1 MVRSSFSA
9 SSFEV
14 YPERYAHTW
23 EGDYAKGR
31 RERPLSA
38 NNPGL
43 RYAPLLD
50 ADSSQDF
57 AARKYYSLCNGLF
70 VTDGSNNT
78 RTAREPQRGQRSL
91 ISRHASGKSKPAT
104 SISSSC
110 PVRASPPLK
119 ASRLGRTSF

>member
-14 YPERYAHTW
+14 YPERYAHIW

-50 ADSSQDF
+50 ADSSHTILPDIS
-57 AARKYYSLCNGLF
+57 APRADR
-70 VTDGSNNT
+70 
-78 RTAREPQRGQRSL
+78 L
-91 ISRHASGKSKPAT
+91 IA
-104 SISSSC
+104 
-110 PVRASPPLK
+110 
-119 ASRLGRTSF
+119 